1 MLKKTIKFIDY
12 NGEERIEDF
21 YFNLTKAEIIE
32 WISSTEGG
40 YTLDQYLEHIA
51 KKRNVKEVMESF
63 KDLIWR
69 SYGEKSL
76 DGRRFIKND
85 EVKLNFFE
93 TEAYSILYTE
103 LVTDAKK
110 ASEFINGIIP
120 QDMATEITKILSEN
134 PDGISDEMKDYLL
147 SSDSK

>member
-1 MLKKTIKFIDY
+1 MLKKTIKYVDY
-12 NGEERIEDF
+12 NGEERNEDF
-21 YFNLTKAEIIE
+21 YFNLSKAEIIE
-32 WISSTEGG
+32 WISSTNGG
-40 YTLDQYLEHIA
+40 YTLDKYLEHIA
-51 KKRNVKEVMESF
+51 KKRNSKEVMETF

-76 DGRRFIKND
+76 DGRRFIKSE

-120 QDMATEITKILSEN
+120 QDLAKEIQKIVSEN
-134 PDGISDEMKDYLL
+134 PEGIPDEMKDYLL
-147 SSDSK
+147 SEDSK